1 MIHQRELQCP
11 LHASCISSC
20 ILQLLQH
27 LLVSLLFYHNCR
39 QSSISQDRFI
49 SRTHIWNWAYSW
61 LQVFMIHKYFIF
73 FIKSIINW
81 VLSMRFKKLRTAA
94 TLKQWVWRNMKQ
106 VLSYLNQF
114 LKFPLWLFLRHVQA
128 SILNIKFL
136 YWLFYCSW

>member
-11 LHASCISSC
+11 LHASCISSY

-39 QSSISQDRFI
+39 QSSISQERFI

-61 LQVFMIHKYFIF
+61 LQVFMIHKYFVF
-73 FIKSIINW
+73 YIKSIINW
-81 VLSMRFKKLRTAA
+81 VLRMRFKKLRTAA
-94 TLKQWVWRNMKQ
+94 TLKQWVWRNIKQ
-106 VLSYLNQF
+106 VLYYLNQF

-136 YWLFYCSW
+136 YRLFYCSW